1 MRSTASRWVF
11 MSMTIHEL
19 APELG
24 SLALSGLM
32 AVAAGLMGSFAVMRR
47 MVLAADPI
55 SHIALPGIG
64 IALILRINPLWGALG
79 LLLLGAVLI
88 WAVERRIRIATEVVI
103 GVTFAVA
110 LAIGSIITS
119 GEELI
124 DALLGAPGT
133 LTPPEVAF
141 GIAGSLVV
149 IVFVLRAR
157 NALIVRLVS
166 PEIALTSAVNVARL
180 DLYFLLAFAL
190 TIGLGLRF
198 LGVLL
203 MGSLIIIPA
212 AIARRFARSLGTML
226 TISVATAVCST
237 IAGAYVASRAG
248 RPSGPYI
255 VIVAGGLFF
264 LSLLRR
270 RES

>member
-1 MRSTASRWVF
+1 
-11 MSMTIHEL
+11 MSMITHHL
-19 APELG
+19 APDLAAQLG
-24 SLALSGLM
+24 SLALSALM
-32 AVAAGLMGSFAVMRR
+32 AVAAGLIGSFAVMRR
-47 MVLAADPI
+47 MVLAADPM

-64 IALILRINPLWGALG
+64 IALILRLNPLWGALA

-88 WAVERRIRIATEVVI
+88 WAVERRMRIATEAVI

-110 LAIGSIITS
+110 LAVGSIITS

-133 LTPPEVAF
+133 LTPWEVVF
-141 GIAGSLVV
+141 GVVGSLIV
-149 IVFVLRAR
+149 IVFVLRER
-157 NALIVRLVS
+157 NALVVRLVS

-212 AIARRFARSLGTML
+212 AIARRFARSLSTML
-226 TISVATAVCST
+226 TISVVVAVACTA
-237 IAGAYVASRAG
+237 AGTYVASLAG
-248 RPSGPYI
+248 RPSGPFI
-255 VIVAGGLFF
+255 VMVAGGLFF

-270 RES
+270 REA

>member
-1 MRSTASRWVF
+1 MSTI
-11 MSMTIHEL
+11 IHQS

-24 SLALSGLM
+24 SLALSALM
-32 AVAAGLMGSFAVMRR
+32 AVAAGLIGSFAVMRR
-47 MVLAADPI
+47 MVLAADPM

-64 IALILRINPLWGALG
+64 IALLLRVNPLWGGLA

-88 WAVERRIRIATEVVI
+88 WAVERRSRIATEAVI

-110 LAIGSIITS
+110 LAVGSVITS

-133 LTPPEVAF
+133 LTLREAVF
-141 GIAGSLVV
+141 GIVGALAV
-149 IVFVLRAR
+149 IVFVLRER
-157 NALIVRLVS
+157 NALVVRLVS
-166 PEIALTSAVNVARL
+166 PEIAMTSAVNVARL
-180 DLYFLLAFAL
+180 DLCFLLAFAL

-212 AIARRFARSLGTML
+212 AIARRFARGLDTML
-226 TISVATAVCST
+226 SVAVVVAVVATA
-237 IAGAYVASRAG
+237 AGSYVASLAG
-248 RPSGPYI
+248 RPSGPFI
-255 VIVAGGLFF
+255 VMIAGGLFF
-264 LSLLRR
+264 ISLLRR
-270 RES
+270 AAT

>member
-1 MRSTASRWVF
+1 MSTP
-11 MSMTIHEL
+11 IHEL
-19 APELG
+19 TPDLG
-24 SLALSGLM
+24 SLALSALM
-32 AVAAGLMGSFAVMRR
+32 AVAAGLIGSFAVMRR
-47 MVLAADPI
+47 MVLAADPM

-64 IALILRINPLWGALG
+64 IALILRVNPLWGALA

-88 WAVERRIRIATEVVI
+88 WAVERRIRIATEAVI

-110 LAIGSIITS
+110 LAVGSVITS

-133 LTPPEVAF
+133 LTLHEVLF
-141 GIAGSLVV
+141 GIIGALIV
-149 IVFVLRAR
+149 IVFVLRER
-157 NALIVRLVS
+157 NALVVRLVS
-166 PEIALTSAVNVARL
+166 PEIAMTSAVDVARL

-212 AIARRFARSLGTML
+212 AIARRFARSLGRML
-226 TISVATAVCST
+226 TISVAVAVAATA
-237 IAGAYVASRAG
+237 AGTYVASVVG
-248 RPSGPYI
+248 RPSGPFI
-255 VIVAGGLFF
+255 VMVAGSLFF

-270 RES
+270 RET

>member
-1 MRSTASRWVF
+1 MSTP
-11 MSMTIHEL
+11 IHDL
-19 APELG
+19 TPAVG
-24 SLALSGLM
+24 SLALSALM
-32 AVAAGLMGSFAVMRR
+32 AVAAGLIGSFAVMRR
-47 MVLAADPI
+47 MVLAADPM

-64 IALILRINPLWGALG
+64 IALILHLNPLWGALA

-88 WAVERRIRIATEVVI
+88 WAVERRTRIATEAVI

-110 LAIGSIITS
+110 LAVGSIITS
-119 GEELI
+119 GEELL

-133 LTPPEVAF
+133 LTLGEAAF
-141 GIAGSLVV
+141 GIGGSLLV
-149 IVFVLRAR
+149 IAFVLRER
-157 NALIVRLVS
+157 NALVVRLVS
-166 PEIALTSAVNVARL
+166 PEIALTSAIDVARL

-212 AIARRFARSLGTML
+212 AIARRFAHSLGAML
-226 TISVATAVCST
+226 TLSVTIAVLATAVGT
-237 IAGAYVASRAG
+237 YVASLAG
-248 RPSGPYI
+248 RQSGPFI
-255 VIVAGGLFF
+255 VMVAGALFF

-270 RES
+270 REN

>member
-1 MRSTASRWVF
+1 MSTP
-11 MSMTIHEL
+11 IHEL
-19 APELG
+19 TPELG
-24 SLALSGLM
+24 SLALSALM
-32 AVAAGLMGSFAVMRR
+32 AVAAGLIGSFAVMRR
-47 MVLAADPI
+47 MVLAADPM

-64 IALILRINPLWGALG
+64 IALILRVNPLWGALA

-88 WAVERRIRIATEVVI
+88 WAVERRIRIATEAVI

-110 LAIGSIITS
+110 LAIGSLMTS
-119 GEELI
+119 GEQLI
-124 DALLGAPGT
+124 DALLGSPGA
-133 LTPPEVAF
+133 LTSHEAVF
-141 GIAGSLVV
+141 GIAGSLIV
-149 IVFVLRAR
+149 IVFVLRER
-157 NALIVRLVS
+157 NALVVRLVS

-226 TISVATAVCST
+226 TVSVAVAVIATA
-237 IAGAYVASRAG
+237 AGTYVASLAG
-248 RPSGPYI
+248 RPSGPFI
-255 VIVAGGLFF
+255 VLVAGGLFF
-264 LSLLRR
+264 ISLFQRR
-270 RES
+270 QT

>member
-1 MRSTASRWVF
+1 MSTI
-11 MSMTIHEL
+11 IHEM
-19 APELG
+19 APEVG
-24 SLALSGLM
+24 SLALSALM
-32 AVAAGLMGSFAVMRR
+32 AVAAGLIGSFAVMRR
-47 MVLAADPI
+47 MVLAADPM

-64 IALILRINPLWGALG
+64 IALMLRLNPLWGALA

-88 WAVERRIRIATEVVI
+88 WAVERRTRIATEAVI

-110 LAIGSIITS
+110 LAIGSVITS

-124 DALLGAPGT
+124 DALLGAPAT
-133 LTPPEVAF
+133 LTPHEAVF
-141 GIAGSLVV
+141 GVVGALIV
-149 IVFVLRAR
+149 IVFVLRER
-157 NALIVRLVS
+157 NALVVRLVS
-166 PEIALTSAVNVARL
+166 KEIAMTSAVNVARL

-212 AIARRFARSLGTML
+212 AIARRFARGLGSML
-226 TISVATAVCST
+226 TLSVALAVASTAVGS
-237 IAGAYVASRAG
+237 YVALLAG
-248 RPSGPYI
+248 RPSGPFI
-255 VIVAGGLFF
+255 VMVAGGLFF

-270 RES
+270 RET

>member
-1 MRSTASRWVF
+1 
-11 MSMTIHEL
+11 MT
-19 APELG
+19 APEAVSLG
-24 SLALSGLM
+24 LSALM
-32 AVAAGLMGSFAVMRR
+32 AVAAGLIGSFAVMRR
-47 MVLAADPI
+47 MVLAADPM

-64 IALILRINPLWGALG
+64 IALILRINPLWGALA

-88 WAVERRIRIATEVVI
+88 WAVERRVRIATEAVI

-110 LAIGSIITS
+110 LAVGSVITS

-133 LTPPEVAF
+133 LTVWETVF
-141 GIAGSLVV
+141 GIAGSLIV
-149 IVFVLRAR
+149 IGFVLRQR
-157 NALIVRLVS
+157 NALVVRLVS
-166 PEIALTSAVNVARL
+166 PEIAMTSSVDVARL

-212 AIARRFARSLGTML
+212 AIARRFARSLSHML
-226 TISVATAVCST
+226 TVSVIVAVACTA
-237 IAGAYVASRAG
+237 AGTYVASLAG
-248 RPSGPYI
+248 RPSGPFI
-255 VIVAGGLFF
+255 VMVAGGLFF
-264 LSLLRR
+264 LSLVRR
-270 RES
+270 RQT

>member
-1 MRSTASRWVF
+1 MSTI
-11 MSMTIHEL
+11 TP
-19 APELG
+19 PELG
-24 SLALSGLM
+24 SLALSALM
-32 AVAAGLMGSFAVMRR
+32 AVAAGLIGSFAVMRR
-47 MVLAADPI
+47 MVLAADPM

-64 IALILRINPLWGALG
+64 IALMLRVNPLWGALT
-79 LLLLGAVLI
+79 LLLLGATLI
-88 WAVERRIRIATEVVI
+88 WAVERRIRIATEAVI

-110 LAIGSIITS
+110 LAVGSVITS

-133 LTPPEVAF
+133 LSPREAVF
-141 GIAGSLVV
+141 GIVGALVV
-149 IVFVLRAR
+149 IVFVLRKR
-157 NALIVRLVS
+157 NALVVRLVS
-166 PEIALTSAVNVARL
+166 PEIAMTSSIDVARL

-212 AIARRFARSLGTML
+212 AIARRFARDLASML
-226 TISVATAVCST
+226 ILAVTVAVAATA
-237 IAGAYVASRAG
+237 AGTYVASLAG
-248 RPSGPYI
+248 RPSGPFI
-255 VIVAGGLFF
+255 VMVAGGLFF

-270 RES
+270 RET

>member
-1 MRSTASRWVF
+1 MSTITHDSA
-11 MSMTIHEL
+11 
-19 APELG
+19 AALG
-24 SLALSGLM
+24 ALALSGLM
-32 AVAAGLMGSFAVMRR
+32 AAAAGLIGSFAVMRR
-47 MVLAADPI
+47 MVLAADPM

-64 IALILRINPLWGALG
+64 IALILGFNPLWGALA

-88 WAVERRIRIATEVVI
+88 WAVERRIRIATEAII

-119 GEELI
+119 GEALI
-124 DALLGAPGT
+124 DALLGAPGK
-133 LTPPEVAF
+133 LSPPEVAF
-141 GIAGSLVV
+141 GIGGSLIV
-149 IVFVLRAR
+149 IAFVLRSR

-166 PEIALTSAVNVARL
+166 PEIAMTSKVNVARL
-180 DLYFLLAFAL
+180 DLCFLLAFAL

-212 AIARRFARSLGTML
+212 AIARRFARSLATML
-226 TISVATAVCST
+226 TLSVIIAVLATA
-237 IAGAYVASRAG
+237 AGTYVAWLLG
-248 RPSGPYI
+248 RPSGPFI
-255 VIVAGGLFF
+255 VMVAGGLFF

-270 RES
+270 REH

>member
-1 MRSTASRWVF
+1 MSTI
-11 MSMTIHEL
+11 T
-19 APELG
+19 PDLG
-24 SLALSGLM
+24 ALGLSALM
-32 AVAAGLMGSFAVMRR
+32 AVAAGLIGSFAVMRR
-47 MVLAADPI
+47 MVLAADPM

-64 IALILRINPLWGALG
+64 IALILRLNPLWGALA

-88 WAVERRIRIATEVVI
+88 WAVERRIRIATEAVI

-110 LAIGSIITS
+110 LAVGSIITS

-133 LTPPEVAF
+133 LTPWEVTF
-141 GIAGSLVV
+141 GVVGSLAV
-149 IVFVLRAR
+149 IAFVLRER
-157 NALIVRLVS
+157 NALVVRLVS
-166 PEIALTSAVNVARL
+166 PEIALTSAVDVARL

-212 AIARRFARSLGTML
+212 SIARRFARNLSTML
-226 TISVATAVCST
+226 TLSVTVAVACTA
-237 IAGAYVASRAG
+237 AGTYVASLAG
-248 RPSGPYI
+248 RPSGPFI
-255 VIVAGGLFF
+255 VMVAGGLFF

-270 RES
+270 HPI

>member
-1 MRSTASRWVF
+1 MSTP
-11 MSMTIHEL
+11 MHEL

-24 SLALSGLM
+24 SLALSALM

-47 MVLAADPI
+47 MVLAADPM

-64 IALILRINPLWGALG
+64 IALVLRVNPLWGALA

-88 WAVERRIRIATEVVI
+88 WAVERRTRIATEAVI

-110 LAIGSIITS
+110 LAVGSVITS
-119 GEELI
+119 GEQLI
-124 DALLGAPGT
+124 DALLGARGT
-133 LTPPEVAF
+133 LTLHEALF
-141 GIAGSLVV
+141 GIIGALIV
-149 IVFVLRAR
+149 IVFVLRQR
-157 NALIVRLVS
+157 NALVVRLVS
-166 PEIALTSAVNVARL
+166 PEIAMTSAVNVARL

-212 AIARRFARSLGTML
+212 AIARRFARSLGRML
-226 TISVATAVCST
+226 TVSVVVAVAATAVGT
-237 IAGAYVASRAG
+237 YVASVAG
-248 RPSGPYI
+248 RPSGPFI
-255 VIVAGGLFF
+255 VMVAGGLFF

-270 RES
+270 RET

>member
-1 MRSTASRWVF
+1 MSTI
-11 MSMTIHEL
+11 T
-19 APELG
+19 PEAG
-24 SLALSGLM
+24 SLALSALM
-32 AVAAGLMGSFAVMRR
+32 AVAAGLIGSFAVMRR
-47 MVLAADPI
+47 MVLAADPM

-64 IALILRINPLWGALG
+64 IALMLRLNPLWGALA
-79 LLLLGAVLI
+79 LLLIGAVLI
-88 WAVERRIRIATEVVI
+88 WAVERRIRIATEAVI

-110 LAIGSIITS
+110 LAVGSVITS

-133 LTPPEVAF
+133 LSTWESVF
-141 GIAGSLVV
+141 GIVGSLLV
-149 IVFVLRAR
+149 IAFVLRER
-157 NALIVRLVS
+157 NALVVRLVS
-166 PEIALTSAVNVARL
+166 PEIALTSAVDVARL

-212 AIARRFARSLGTML
+212 SIARRFARSLARML
-226 TISVATAVCST
+226 TLSVVIAVACTA
-237 IAGAYVASRAG
+237 AGSYVAWLAG
-248 RPSGPYI
+248 RPSGPFI
-255 VIVAGGLFF
+255 VMIAGGLFF

>member
-1 MRSTASRWVF
+1 MSTI
-11 MSMTIHEL
+11 THEL
-19 APELG
+19 APEIG
-24 SLALSGLM
+24 SLAVSALM
-32 AVAAGLMGSFAVMRR
+32 AVAAGLIGSFAVMRR
-47 MVLAADPI
+47 MVLAADPM

-64 IALILRINPLWGALG
+64 IALILRLNPLWGALA

-88 WAVERRIRIATEVVI
+88 WAVERRTRIATEAVI

-110 LAIGSIITS
+110 LAVGSVITS

-124 DALLGAPGT
+124 DALLGAPAT
-133 LTPPEVAF
+133 LTPHEAAF
-141 GIAGSLVV
+141 GIVGSLIV
-149 IVFVLRAR
+149 IVFVLRKR
-157 NALIVRLVS
+157 NALVVRLVS
-166 PEIALTSAVNVARL
+166 PEIAMTSAVDVARL

-226 TISVATAVCST
+226 TVSVVVAVVATV
-237 IAGAYVASRAG
+237 AGTYVASLTG
-248 RPSGPYI
+248 RPSGPFI
-255 VIVAGGLFF
+255 VMVAGGLFF

-270 RES
+270 RDT

>member
-1 MRSTASRWVF
+1 MIIR
-11 MSMTIHEL
+11 EL
-19 APELG
+19 APEIG

-32 AVAAGLMGSFAVMRR
+32 AVAAGLIGSFAVMRR
-47 MVLAADPI
+47 MVLAADPM

-64 IALILRINPLWGALG
+64 IALILRVNPFWGALA

-88 WAVERRIRIATEVVI
+88 WAVERRLRIATEAVI

-110 LAIGSIITS
+110 LAVGSVITS

-124 DALLGAPGT
+124 DALLGAPGMLT
-133 LTPPEVAF
+133 LREAAF
-141 GIAGSLVV
+141 GIVGALVV
-149 IVFVLRAR
+149 IVFVLRER
-157 NALIVRLVS
+157 NALVVRLVS
-166 PEIALTSAVNVARL
+166 PEIAMTSSVDVARL

-212 AIARRFARSLGTML
+212 AIARRFARSLSTML
-226 TISVATAVCST
+226 TLSVVIAVVATA
-237 IAGAYVASRAG
+237 AGAYVALLAG
-248 RPSGPYI
+248 RPSGPFI
-255 VIVAGGLFF
+255 VMVAGGLFF

-270 RES
+270 RPA

>member
-1 MRSTASRWVF
+1 
-11 MSMTIHEL
+11 MSMITHHL
-19 APELG
+19 APDLAVQLG
-24 SLALSGLM
+24 SLALSALM
-32 AVAAGLMGSFAVMRR
+32 AVAAGLIGSFAVMRR
-47 MVLAADPI
+47 MVLAADPM

-64 IALILRINPLWGALG
+64 IALMLRLNPLWGALA

-88 WAVERRIRIATEVVI
+88 WAVERRMRIATEAVI

-110 LAIGSIITS
+110 LAVGSIITS

-133 LTPPEVAF
+133 LTPWEVVF
-141 GIAGSLVV
+141 GVVGSLIV
-149 IVFVLRAR
+149 IVFVLRER
-157 NALIVRLVS
+157 NALVVRLVS

-212 AIARRFARSLGTML
+212 AIARRFARSLSTML
-226 TISVATAVCST
+226 TLSVVVAVACTA
-237 IAGAYVASRAG
+237 AGTYVASLAG
-248 RPSGPYI
+248 RPSGPFI
-255 VIVAGGLFF
+255 VMVAGGLFF

-270 RES
+270 REA

>member
-1 MRSTASRWVF
+1 MST
-11 MSMTIHEL
+11 II
-19 APELG
+19 PEAG
-24 SLALSGLM
+24 SLALSALM
-32 AVAAGLMGSFAVMRR
+32 AVAAGLIGSFAVMRR
-47 MVLAADPI
+47 MVLAADPM

-64 IALILRINPLWGALG
+64 IALMLRLNPLWGALA

-88 WAVERRIRIATEVVI
+88 WAVERRIRIATEAVI

-110 LAIGSIITS
+110 LAVGSVITP

-133 LTPPEVAF
+133 LTVWEAMF
-141 GIAGSLVV
+141 GIAGSLIV
-149 IVFVLRAR
+149 IAFVLRER
-157 NALIVRLVS
+157 NALVVRLVS

-212 AIARRFARSLGTML
+212 AIARRFARSLSGML
-226 TISVATAVCST
+226 TISVVVAVACTA
-237 IAGAYVASRAG
+237 AGNYVASLAG
-248 RPSGPYI
+248 RQSGPFI
-255 VIVAGGLFF
+255 VMVAGGLFF
-264 LSLLRR
+264 LSLLKR
-270 RES
+270 REI

>member
-1 MRSTASRWVF
+1 MSTI
-11 MSMTIHEL
+11 THEL
-19 APELG
+19 APEVG
-24 SLALSGLM
+24 SLALSALM
-32 AVAAGLMGSFAVMRR
+32 AVAAGLIGSFAVMRR
-47 MVLAADPI
+47 MVLAADPM

-64 IALILRINPLWGALG
+64 IALMLRLNPLWGALA

-88 WAVERRIRIATEVVI
+88 WAVERRTRIATEAVI

-110 LAIGSIITS
+110 LAIGSVITS

-124 DALLGAPGT
+124 DALLGAPAT
-133 LTPPEVAF
+133 LTPHEAVF
-141 GIAGSLVV
+141 GVVGALIV
-149 IVFVLRAR
+149 IVFVLRER
-157 NALIVRLVS
+157 NALVVRLVS
-166 PEIALTSAVNVARL
+166 KEIAMTSAVNVARL

-212 AIARRFARSLGTML
+212 AIARRFARGLGSML
-226 TISVATAVCST
+226 TLSVALAVASTAVGS
-237 IAGAYVASRAG
+237 YVASLAG
-248 RPSGPYI
+248 RPSGPFI
-255 VIVAGGLFF
+255 VMVAGGLFF

-270 RES
+270 RET

>member
-1 MRSTASRWVF
+1 MSTI
-11 MSMTIHEL
+11 THDL
-19 APELG
+19 TPELG
-24 SLALSGLM
+24 ALVLSAFM
-32 AVAAGLMGSFAVMRR
+32 AVAAGLIGSFAVMRR
-47 MVLAADPI
+47 MVLAADPM

-64 IALILRINPLWGALG
+64 IALILRVNPLWGALA

-88 WAVERRIRIATEVVI
+88 WAIERRIRIATEAVI

-110 LAIGSIITS
+110 LAVGSIITS
-119 GEELI
+119 GEALI

-133 LTPPEVAF
+133 LTLPETAF
-141 GIAGSLVV
+141 GIAGSLIV

-157 NALIVRLVS
+157 NALVVRLVS
-166 PEIALTSAVNVARL
+166 PEIAITSAVDVARL

-212 AIARRFARSLGTML
+212 AIARRFARSLRAML
-226 TISVATAVCST
+226 TLSVVTAVVST
-237 IAGAYVASRAG
+237 AAGTYVASLAG
-248 RPSGPYI
+248 RPSGPFI
-255 VIVAGGLFF
+255 VMVAGGLFF

-270 RES
+270 RET

>member
-1 MRSTASRWVF
+1 MSTI
-11 MSMTIHEL
+11 IHRL
-19 APELG
+19 APGLG
-24 SLALSGLM
+24 ALALSALM
-32 AVAAGLMGSFAVMRR
+32 AVAAGLIGSFAVMRR
-47 MVLAADPI
+47 MVLAADPM

-64 IALILRINPLWGALG
+64 IALMLRLNPLWGALA

-88 WAVERRIRIATEVVI
+88 WAVERRIRIATEAVI

-110 LAIGSIITS
+110 LAIGSVITS

-133 LTPPEVAF
+133 LTLWEAAF
-141 GIAGSLVV
+141 GIVGSV
-149 IVFVLRAR
+149 IVILFVLRER
-157 NALIVRLVS
+157 NALVVRLVS
-166 PEIALTSAVNVARL
+166 PEIALTSSVNVARL

-212 AIARRFARSLGTML
+212 AIARRFARNLSTML
-226 TISVATAVCST
+226 TISVVVAVACTA
-237 IAGAYVASRAG
+237 AGTYVASLAG
-248 RPSGPYI
+248 RQSGPFI
-255 VIVAGGLFF
+255 VMVAGGLFF

-270 RES
+270 RET

>member
-1 MRSTASRWVF
+1 MSTL
-11 MSMTIHEL
+11 IHEL

-24 SLALSGLM
+24 SLALSALM
-32 AVAAGLMGSFAVMRR
+32 AVAAGLIGSFAVMRR
-47 MVLAADPI
+47 MVLAADPM

-64 IALILRINPLWGALG
+64 IALILRVNPFWGALA

-88 WAVERRIRIATEVVI
+88 WAVERRIRIATEAVI

-110 LAIGSIITS
+110 LAVGSIITS

-133 LTPPEVAF
+133 LTPREAAF
-141 GIAGSLVV
+141 GIIGAIVV
-149 IVFVLRAR
+149 IVFVLRER
-157 NALIVRLVS
+157 NALVVRLVS
-166 PEIALTSAVNVARL
+166 PEIAMTSAVDVARL

-212 AIARRFARSLGTML
+212 AIARRFARSLGRML
-226 TISVATAVCST
+226 TISVVVAVAATAVGT
-237 IAGAYVASRAG
+237 YVASAAG
-248 RPSGPYI
+248 RPSGPFI
-255 VIVAGGLFF
+255 VMVAGALFF

-270 RES
+270 RET

>member
-1 MRSTASRWVF
+1 MST
-11 MSMTIHEL
+11 TIHDW
-19 APELG
+19 APEIG

-32 AVAAGLMGSFAVMRR
+32 AVAAGLIGSFAVMRR
-47 MVLAADPI
+47 MVLAADPM

-64 IALILRINPLWGALG
+64 IALILHLNPLWGALA

-88 WAVERRIRIATEVVI
+88 WAVERRIRIATEAVI

-110 LAIGSIITS
+110 LAVGSVITS

-133 LTPPEVAF
+133 LSAPEAAF
-141 GIAGSLVV
+141 GIVGALIV
-149 IVFVLRAR
+149 IVFVLRWR
-157 NALIVRLVS
+157 NALVVRLVS
-166 PEIALTSAVNVARL
+166 PEIAMTSSVDVARL

-212 AIARRFARSLGTML
+212 AIARRFAHGLSTML
-226 TISVATAVCST
+226 IVSVAVAVASTA
-237 IAGAYVASRAG
+237 AGSYVAWLAG
-248 RPSGPYI
+248 RPSGPFI
-255 VIVAGGLFF
+255 VMVAGGLFF

-270 RES
+270 RET

>member
-1 MRSTASRWVF
+1 MSTI
-11 MSMTIHEL
+11 MHEL

-32 AVAAGLMGSFAVMRR
+32 AVAAGLIGSFAVMRR
-47 MVLAADPI
+47 MVLAADPM

-64 IALILRINPLWGALG
+64 IALLLRVNPLWGALA

-88 WAVERRIRIATEVVI
+88 WAVERRTRIATEAVI

-110 LAIGSIITS
+110 LAIGSVITS
-119 GEELI
+119 GEALI
-124 DALLGAPGT
+124 DALLGTPGT
-133 LTPPEVAF
+133 LTRWEVVF

-157 NALIVRLVS
+157 NALVVRLVS
-166 PEIALTSAVNVARL
+166 PEIAMTAAVDVARL

-212 AIARRFARSLGTML
+212 AIARRFARSLGSML
-226 TISVATAVCST
+226 ILSVAIAVAATA
-237 IAGAYVASRAG
+237 AGTYVASLAG
-248 RPSGPYI
+248 RPSGPFI
-255 VIVAGGLFF
+255 VMVAGGLFF
-264 LSLLRR
+264 ISLLRR
-270 RES
+270 REI